1 MEKSKNLIN
10 IVNNEKEV
18 LHIFQMTGETSMRF
32 SWKMWLTITLKVTK
46 KQRFTLSLENT
57 FLEKPQRDIKL
68 THPAPHPLPIFFK
81 LKKIKTLQKWYTAA
95 YHHNFFQAL
104 SRKFRQR
111 ILGYSEKFGENIK
124 LQVFTAKHMVFL
136 QIFLRVM
143 AEDK

>member
-46 KQRFTLSLENT
+46 RQRFTLSLENT

-81 LKKIKTLQKWYTAA
+81 LKKIKTLQKWYTA

-104 SRKFRQR
+104 SRKFRLR

>member
-1 MEKSKNLIN
+1 MKNVTYDNIKSH
-10 IVNNEKEV
+10 KEAEV
-18 LHIFQMTGETSMRF
+18 YP
-32 SWKMWLTITLKVTK
+32 
-46 KQRFTLSLENT
+46 LSRKYI
-57 FLEKPQRDIKL
+57 LEKPQRDIKL

-81 LKKIKTLQKWYTAA
+81 LKKIKTLQKWYTA
-95 YHHNFFQAL
+95 YHHNLFQAL
-104 SRKFRQR
+104 SRKFRLR